1 MELCLAYSIV
11 LCIAVIS
18 LSFYGG
24 YCYGKKKE
32 TFVVR
37 KDGSDKTEDLLIFLM
52 DLDNIRM
59 NLDTI
64 YSCRHTNT
72 TEIKE
77 INKIIANYMTAAI
90 GNNTKYPISLLYT
103 NSDFM
108 NIRETARRNLRTLKQ
123 YYRTGI
129 RVDYVANSFDYDRVR
144 ELIRTLQ
151 VACGSSTIM
160 P

>member
-1 MELCLAYSIV
+1 MEICLAYSIV

-24 YCYGKKKE
+24 YRYAKKKE

-37 KDGSDKTEDLLIFLM
+37 KNGSDKTEHRLIFMM
-52 DLDNIRM
+52 DLDTISR

-64 YSCRHTNT
+64 YFCRHTNT

-77 INKIIANYMTAAI
+77 VNKIIVKYMTAAI
-90 GNNTKYPISLLYT
+90 GNNTRYPISLYT
-103 NSDFM
+103 NSDFGS
-108 NIRETARRNLRTLKQ
+108 IRETARKNLRTLEY
-123 YYRTGI
+123 YYRYGNG
-129 RVDYVANSFDYDRVR
+129 VEYVANSFDYDRVR